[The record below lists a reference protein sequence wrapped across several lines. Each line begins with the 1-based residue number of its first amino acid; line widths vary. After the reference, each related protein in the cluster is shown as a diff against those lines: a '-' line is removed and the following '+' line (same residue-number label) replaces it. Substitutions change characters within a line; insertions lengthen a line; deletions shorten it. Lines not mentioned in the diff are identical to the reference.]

1 MGALPPGRMGLPLL
15 GETLP
20 FVRDPFGFLQARR
33 RRYGNVFKSN
43 VVGRKVVFVAG
54 TEGAEAFYNTENIS
68 REKAHPFLLVDMF
81 GGINFEMYDGP
92 RHFALKSIAI
102 RAFDHA
108 AIARYLPD
116 MQRLAEST
124 LKRLAGAGEFSA
136 TFELRRLAIEA
147 ICWNLLGLPP
157 GPDTEAITSDY
168 GTLLAGLAAPVPVA
182 IPGTTYGRARAA
194 RGRVLDRIDRVIAER
209 RAHPRSDGLSR
220 LLTDTAS
227 DGGTYT
233 DEEARLEA
241 HHIVIAGFIVYALMA
256 EVVRQ
261 LAQQRRLRERCLA
274 EIRQHAPE
282 GPLTMEALGR
292 LETSTN
298 VVREAKR
305 FVPLVPLAFGRAR
318 RRFRCGGHEVPA
330 GWAVYLA
337 LYLNNRDPDIYAE
350 PDRFDPDRFGPD
362 RAEHLKH
369 PMAFIPQGAEPP
381 NGHRCLGLD
390 YSTFLVLVFL
400 TLLGRGYD
408 WELPPQ
414 DLEYDWKKRPPEPR
428 DGLRVMLRTR

>member
-1 MGALPPGRMGLPLL
+1 MGLPLL
-15 GETLP
+15 GETMR
-20 FVRDPFGFLQARR
+20 FVRDPFGFLEDHRR
-33 RRYGNVFKSN
+33 RFGNVFKSH

-54 TEGAEAFYNTENIS
+54 TEGAESFYNIEDIS

-81 GGINFEMYDGP
+81 GGINFEMYDGS

-116 MQRLAEST
+116 MQRLVEMT
-124 LKRLAGAGEFSA
+124 LARLAATGEFSA
-136 TFELRRLAIEA
+136 ISELRRLAIEA

-157 GPDTEAITSDY
+157 GPETEALTRDY
-168 GTLLAGLAAPVPVA
+168 GILLAGLAAAVPVA

-194 RGRVLDRIDRVIAER
+194 RRRILDRIDRVIAER

-220 LLTDTAS
+220 LLTEAAS
-227 DGGTYT
+227 DGRTYT

-256 EVVRQ
+256 EVI
-261 LAQQRRLRERCLA
+261 RRLAEQPELRQRCLA
-274 EIRQHAPE
+274 EIGERAGE
-282 GPLTMEALGR
+282 GPLTMEALER
-292 LETSTN
+292 LDTSTT

-318 RRFRCGGHEVPA
+318 RRFSCGGYEVPA
-330 GWAVYLA
+330 GWSVYLA
-337 LYLNNRDPDIYAE
+337 LYLNNRDPDIYTE
-350 PDRFDPDRFGPD
+350 PDRFDPDRFGPH

-369 PMAFIPQGAEPP
+369 PMAFIPQGVEPP
-381 NGHRCLGLD
+381 TGHRCLGLD
-390 YSTFLVLVFL
+390 YSTFLVLVFI
-400 TLLGRGYD
+400 TILGRGYD

-414 DLEYDWKKRPPEPR
+414 DLQYDWKKRPPEPR
-428 DGLRVMLRTR
+428 DGLRVILRGK